1 MRASAPGLVRHPV
14 APRVDALDASHFPVL
29 GHYPTTEWNPGE
41 ILRDEVHF
49 RIDERAQP
57 ARMRIRFSVRTRAD
71 ARVVPTG
78 VDTRDAELDLGEFTI
93 TPR

>member
-1 MRASAPGLVRHPV
+1 MPTVSFDPTDGQPIWAMFLARHHPV
-14 APRVDALDASHFPVL
+14 YGR
-29 GHYPTTEWNPGE
+29 YPTTEWNPGE